1 MVGEGVLPASLDRWG
16 REAMRPASLGR
27 SSVAA
32 AVAVRETPQ
41 PRTVFPGCR
50 APRSAFQTGVRVAS
64 LLTAQQSRGGFSGPG
79 FLLKEDDQK
88 CSLKD

>member
-1 MVGEGVLPASLDRWG
+1 
-16 REAMRPASLGR
+16 MRPASLGR

-64 LLTAQQSRGGFSGPG
+64 LLTARRAQSRGGFSGPG